1 MIGIVAT
8 VGPSLNTEKAISAVI
23 AAGATGFRIPLAR
36 QRGDRAV
43 ELGESIRAVA
53 QDRGVPIS
61 VYLDVPGPKK
71 FLILDAPVDHAQQ
84 ASIEASFVS
93 PDLAPAQANGQLL
106 AADRPRE
113 YFVPGDR
120 VIVGD
125 GEAELTVDHL
135 GERTISLTV
144 ASGRIGPG
152 RHGIAVPGKEGHRA
166 QGDVGIT
173 AQLPV
178 ISALPWAAVMPSFI
192 ESASQLTAV
201 RAALGRAGGEVW
213 AKVETRAGADACE
226 SIATA
231 SDGVL
236 LGRGD
241 LLIDAGMESYYA
253 AEQKI
258 LRASLASG
266 KPLMVGTQLW
276 TSSSTSALPH
286 RSELSYICHLVE
298 RGVASLML
306 SDETTVGAD
315 PAKSIADIRELIQSC
330 GER

>member
-1 MIGIVAT
+1 M
-8 VGPSLNTEKAISAVI
+8 
-23 AAGATGFRIPLAR
+23 
-36 QRGDRAV
+36 
-43 ELGESIRAVA
+43 
-53 QDRGVPIS
+53 
-61 VYLDVPGPKK
+61 
-71 FLILDAPVDHAQQ
+71 
-84 ASIEASFVS
+84 
-93 PDLAPAQANGQLL
+93 
-106 AADRPRE
+106 
-113 YFVPGDR
+113 
-120 VIVGD
+120 
-125 GEAELTVDHL
+125 
-135 GERTISLTV
+135 
-144 ASGRIGPG
+144 
-152 RHGIAVPGKEGHRA
+152 
-166 QGDVGIT
+166 
-173 AQLPV
+173 
-178 ISALPWAAVMPSFI
+178 
-192 ESASQLTAV
+192 
-201 RAALGRAGGEVW
+201 W